1 VLFKTVT
8 LPLPM
13 PDLDASEQEWI
24 EYIKK
29 LTVDELIELIDIYEN
44 LVEVCRKRK
53 RELQSLGAA

>member
-1 VLFKTVT
+1 MT

-13 PDLDASEQEWI
+13 PDLDASEQEWM

>member
-1 VLFKTVT
+1 MT

-13 PDLDASEQEWI
+13 PGLDASEQEWI

>member
-1 VLFKTVT
+1 VPFKAMT

-29 LTVDELIELIDIYEN
+29 LTVDELIELIDIYED

>member
-1 VLFKTVT
+1 MT
-8 LPLPM
+8 LPLRM

-29 LTVDELIELIDIYEN
+29 LTLDELVELIDTYER
-44 LVEVCRKRK
+44 LIEVFRKRK

>member
-1 VLFKTVT
+1 MPFKAMT